1 MSADE
6 FEFSSQWAILPARV
20 RYDQDLPPNAKLLF
34 AEIAAK
40 TNTMGFCWAHN
51 KWFSEKLALTC
62 DRVSALIKTLEEAG
76 YIIVDVDPARENAE
90 RRRIYIAPEA
100 FVGGIGKNADTPYRQ
115 KCRDGIGKNAD
126 TLKYKNKKGLY
137 ACGAIEISQPKH
149 MQLAVFQEIG
159 QYCGDDGELMLAYM
173 GWAEMRNKIHKP
185 IASIETV
192 TRANR
197 KLDKASGGRREY
209 KIGMLHKAT
218 DSNWTGLFPLKPGDE
233 GYEKTE
239 KDEREGKYE
248 LWT

>member
-1 MSADE
+1 MSADKEE
-6 FEFSSQWAILPARV
+6 FVSFWAILPQKV
-20 RYDQDLPPNAKLLF
+20 RYDKDLPPSAKLLF
-34 AEIAAK
+34 SEIAAK
-40 TNTMGFCWAHN
+40 TNITGFCWASN
-51 KWFSEKLALTC
+51 RWFSEKLNLTR
-62 DRVSALIKTLEEAG
+62 DRVSALIKVLEDAG
-76 YIIVDVDPARENAE
+76 YIIVDVDPARENEE
-90 RRRIYIAPEA
+90 RRRMYITPEA
-100 FVGGIGKNADTPYRQ
+100 FVGSIGKNADTSYRQ
-115 KCRDGIGKNAD
+115 KKRDDIGKNTE

-159 QYCGDDGELMLAYM
+159 QYCGSDGELMLAYM

-197 KLDKASGGRREY
+197 KLDKSSGGRREY

-233 GYEKTE
+233 GYEKPE